1 MKYILSIFLPL
12 LYSITFAQS
21 VQNVR
26 VSQINEDVF
35 VTYDLVGT
43 KPSYISLYFSKDGGT
58 TFSQELRQVGGD
70 IKAGVKPGTNKKIN
84 WSAGKELGMFDGEM
98 IFKVEASSK
107 KIGFPKPVSDEFFS
121 VEVTNAFFEGSS
133 LKVEFKVTNV
143 SDKSVLTA
151 SIYESGTMMLD
162 DQGNTFESPD
172 IRIVS
177 KKPHEHIEFSKDTAY
192 KGFSM
197 VKNVSPDLSVISL
210 LKINLGGNSIGTRSY
225 SIKNIPINK

>member
-1 MKYILSIFLPL
+1 MKYTLSIFLPL

-26 VSQINEDVF
+26 VSQTNEDVF
-35 VTYDLVGT
+35 VTYDLVDT

-70 IKAGVKPGTNKKIN
+70 IKTGVKPGTNKKIN
-84 WSAGKELGMFDGEM
+84 WNAGKELGVFDGEM

-121 VEVTNAFFEGSS
+121 VEVTNAFFEGSD
-133 LKVEFKVTNV
+133 LKVEFKVTNI
-143 SDKSVLTA
+143 SDKPV
-151 SIYESGTMMLD
+151 IYATLSQSGTMMLD

-172 IRIVS
+172 IRIVN
-177 KKPHEHIEFSKDTAY
+177 KKYHQQIEFSKDTAY
-192 KGFSM
+192 KGFSL
-197 VKNVSPDLSVISL
+197 VKNANPELSIISL
-210 LKINLGGNSIGTRSY
+210 LKINLEFSNWSYSY
-225 SIKNIPINK
+225 SIRNIPINQ